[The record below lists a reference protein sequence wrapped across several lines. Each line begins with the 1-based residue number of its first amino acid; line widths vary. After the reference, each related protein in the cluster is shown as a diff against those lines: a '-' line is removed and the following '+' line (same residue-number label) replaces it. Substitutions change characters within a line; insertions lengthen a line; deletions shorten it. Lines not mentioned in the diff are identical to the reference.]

1 MFKSKIV
8 LIFVITVLLISSYIG
23 YNYYEKFQ
31 IVECS
36 TMTNCKSC
44 ANSFGCLWCA
54 KSKKCVS
61 DLSNNLLCSGEST
74 IADPLGCD
82 ITHDTED
89 TTLKSDFSS
98 PLYGGQCNNNK
109 DCNTCLSSPDCFW
122 CSTNN
127 ICTSSIDVY
136 NKCLNDPNIYNSIE
150 QCILKPNLKP
160 KMPDTQSVIPVIGL
174 SRNIDGSLSQTS
186 LKIIF
191 DSFGSRGYPIVDLN
205 SKNKALEEIDKEISF
220 YESLTESKLTKNHIM
235 DLEKVSGYIEGITLN
250 KYTESYQ
257 DYKYENEKEKNAS
270 ANSML
275 QMIMFLD
282 LIALGY
288 IFYFIRR

>member
-1 MFKSKIV
+1 MKSKIILV
-8 LIFVITVLLISSYIG
+8 FIIILLLISAYIG
-23 YNYYEKFQ
+23 YNIYEKFQ

-36 TMTNCKSC
+36 TMKNCKSC
-44 ANSFGCLWCA
+44 ANSFGCLWCS
-54 KSKKCVS
+54 KSNKCVS

-82 ITHDTED
+82 ITHNTKDE
-89 TTLKSDFSS
+89 TLKSDFSS
-98 PLYGGQCNNNK
+98 PLFGGQCANNK

-150 QCILKPNLKP
+150 QCILKPNLQQ
-160 KMPDTQSVIPVIGL
+160 KMPDTQSIIPVIGL
-174 SRNIDGSLSQTS
+174 SRNLDGSLSQAS

-191 DSFGSRGYPIVDLN
+191 DSFSSRGGPILDLK
-205 SKNKALEEIDKEISF
+205 SKNKALEEINKEIYF
-220 YESLTESKLTKNHIM
+220 YLSLPESDLVKKHML
-235 DLEKVSGYIEGITLN
+235 DLEKVSGYIEGVTIN

-257 DYKYENEKEKNAS
+257 DYKYENEKDKNSS

-275 QMIMFLD
+275 QMVMFLD
-282 LIALGY
+282 LVALGC